1 MIFAWLLTHKSAP
14 LAVRERCSLT
24 GAALHN
30 AYEHLLRQPPVHSC
44 LILSTCNRT
53 EIYLSL
59 SPGELA
65 GDQPGEGTSSWPG
78 EVTSKWLDDVVVEAL
93 GLRTGDVPK
102 LSEMRSIRRDEEAVA
117 HLMAVAGGLESSL
130 VGDAQILGQVRAAWR
145 EAKLVAASRDTEP
158 FAASRDTELFAAS
171 RRQDDRHG
179 EVDDELRFM
188 MAAVLQA
195 GRRVRAETGLGQGA
209 VSVGSVAARKY
220 RLLFTAAEP
229 LRVLLVGSGKTAL
242 LTARHLRREGV
253 RQFRVA
259 ARNGAAAAAVAAE
272 VGGVAIGLD
281 ALPSE
286 LATADIVVGT
296 SASPQP
302 LISAEMVRR
311 GQQDRRYKPQLLLDL
326 AVPRDIDAEVAQIPE
341 AFLLNLDQLE
351 EEADD
356 NLASREG
363 AVADAERIVR
373 EEMGL
378 FRRRAGL
385 RGAASLVLGFRDL
398 GESEVERVVQ
408 SLSALLAAGELSEDE
423 LRAQLRGLSRHLMH
437 LPTVLLRESGSGSLE
452 EVRERWSALLRQQR
466 QGGAA
471 GNGAA
476 EAGAAET
483 GSAAGGD
490 KEQ

>member
-1 MIFAWLLTHKSAP
+1 M
-14 LAVRERCSLT
+14 
-24 GAALHN
+24 
-30 AYEHLLRQPPVHSC
+30 
-44 LILSTCNRT
+44 
-53 EIYLSL
+53 
-59 SPGELA
+59 
-65 GDQPGEGTSSWPG
+65 
-78 EVTSKWLDDVVVEAL
+78 
-93 GLRTGDVPK
+93 
-102 LSEMRSIRRDEEAVA
+102 A

-130 VGDAQILGQVRAAWR
+130 LGDAQILGQVRAAWR
-145 EAKLVAASRDTEP
+145 EAELLAASRHTERQRGGTR
-158 FAASRDTELFAAS
+158 RD
-171 RRQDDRHG
+171 
-179 EVDDELRFM
+179 VDDELRFM

-259 ARNGAAAAAVAAE
+259 ARNSAAAAAVAAE

-281 ALPSE
+281 VLPSE
-286 LATADIVVGT
+286 LAAADIVVGT

-356 NLASREG
+356 NLAAREG

-385 RGAASLVLGFRDL
+385 QGAASLVLSFRDL
-398 GESEVERVVQ
+398 GKDEVERVAQ
-408 SLSALLAAGELSEDE
+408 SLSALLAAGKLSEDE
-423 LRAQLRGLSRHLMH
+423 LRTQLRGLSRRLMH
-437 LPTVLLRESGSGSLE
+437 LPTVLLRESGGGDME
-452 EVRERWSALLRQQR
+452 EVRGRWSDLLRQQR
-466 QGGAA
+466 QGSAAEVGRQVGGAA
-471 GNGAA
+471 GGAA
-476 EAGAAET
+476 ALR
-483 GSAAGGD
+483 SAMLPMVPLRW
-490 KEQ
+490 QC